1 MYSIQAEMI
10 KDLISQVWISSYL
23 SIFSPPNQI
32 MKKHILLAFF
42 FGMSIAVPFAQ
53 KKLTIEEAVMG
64 QFRQFAPQTIQ
75 QLNWMGK
82 SDTYSFVRND
92 SVFFG
97 KVKGKGVTSLLTTF
111 NDMKSWKGGDV
122 LKTMPTLHWI
132 SLEKFSFDDGTAIFE
147 GDLKSQTITK
157 VCAYPSDAANQDHH
171 EGTHNMAFTR
181 GNNLFVLINGVEKA
195 VTNNSTDIVSG
206 QSISRNEYGIEKGI
220 FWSPDGSK
228 LAFYQKD
235 ESNVTNYPLID
246 YKVVPAAVKNIKY
259 PMAGGKSEIVS
270 VGVYDINTGKTTFLK
285 LNNGKADDQFYA
297 TNLTWGAD
305 NNSVYI
311 AHLNRATTDMKFI
324 SYDAA
329 TGKENKVLFTEHDDK
344 WVEPLFP
351 AYFVT
356 NHPDNFIWLTNKDGF
371 TNAYLY
377 TTTGASLGQTKAN
390 FDITAFLGYDLTG
403 ENAFVMATG
412 EVPTESLCY
421 RISLKDMSM
430 TKVTPSHGVH
440 RTMISGSGQFVLDQF
455 SNLTTPNKID
465 ILSIDGRLVR
475 NLITAKNPYEGI
487 SMGKTEL
494 FSIKA
499 KDGSDLWCRI
509 IKPSNFDANKKYP
522 VVVYVY
528 GGPHAQMVTNSFL
541 GGGSL
546 WMNKMAEDGY
556 IIFTLDNHG
565 SANRGKNFQQI
576 IHRNLGTQELS
587 DQLIGVDWLKK
598 QTFVDANRMAI
609 HGWSFGGFMTTSMML
624 RYPDV
629 FKVGVAGGPVI
640 DWSMYEVMYG
650 ERYMDTPQEN
660 PDGYKESD
668 CTNYI
673 KNLKGDLLMIHGVD
687 DDVVVMQH
695 NMKFLK
701 SAVDNKVQVDFFA
714 YPGHPHNVRGKDRV
728 HLMTK
733 IIGYIEENLAE

>member
-1 MYSIQAEMI
+1 
-10 KDLISQVWISSYL
+10 
-23 SIFSPPNQI
+23 
-32 MKKHILLAFF
+32 MKKHILLALLT
-42 FGMSIAVPFAQ
+42 GLTTTVLFAQ
-53 KKLTIEEAVMG
+53 KKLTIEEAVTG
-64 QFRQFAPQTIQ
+64 QFRQYAPETIQ
-75 QLNWMGK
+75 QLSWMGK

-97 KVKGKGVTSLLTTF
+97 KVKGKGITSLLTTLT
-111 NDMKSWKGGDV
+111 DMKKWKGGED
-122 LKTMPTLHWI
+122 LKSMPMIHWL
-132 SLEKFSFDDGTAIFE
+132 SLETFSYDNGTAVFV
-147 GDLKSQTITK
+147 GDLKSQTISK
-157 VCAYPSDAANQDHH
+157 VCAYPSDAENQEYH
-171 EGTHNMAFTR
+171 EATKQMAFTR
-181 GNNLFVLINGVEKA
+181 ENNLFVLVNGVEKA
-195 VTNNSTDIVSG
+195 ITTNKTDIVSG
-206 QSISRNEYGIEKGI
+206 QSISRNEYGITKGI

-246 YKVVPAAVKNIKY
+246 YKAVPAQVKNIKY
-259 PMAGGKSEIVS
+259 PMAGGKSELVS
-270 VGVYDINTGKTTFLK
+270 VGVYDIASGKTTFLQ
-285 LNNGKADDQFYA
+285 LNNGKMDDQFYA

-305 NNSVYI
+305 NKTVYI
-311 AHLNRATTDMKFI
+311 AHLNRGTTDMKFI

-329 TGKENKVLFTEHDDK
+329 TGKENKILFTEHDDR

-351 AYFVT
+351 AYFIP
-356 NHPDNFIWLTNKDGF
+356 NHPEQFVWLSNRDGY
-371 TNAYLY
+371 TNAYVY
-377 TTTGASLGQTKAN
+377 STVGASLGQTKLN
-390 FDITAFLGYDLTG
+390 FDITEFLGFDLTG
-403 ENAFVMATG
+403 ENAYVMATG
-412 EVPTESLCY
+412 EIPTESLCY
-421 RISLKDMSM
+421 RISLKDMST

-440 RTMISGSGQFVLDQF
+440 HTQISGSGQFVIDQF
-455 SNLTTPNKID
+455 SNLTTPNKVD

-475 NLITAKNPYEGI
+475 NLLTAKNPYEGVAI
-487 SMGKTEL
+487 GQTEL
-494 FSIKA
+494 FTIKA

-509 IKPSNFDANKKYP
+509 IKPSNFDPNKKYP

-541 GGGSL
+541 GGASL

-565 SANRGKNFQQI
+565 SANRGKEFQQI
-576 IHRNLGTQELS
+576 IHKRLGVQELS

-598 QTFVDANRMAI
+598 QSFVDAKRMAI

-624 RYPDV
+624 RYPDT

-660 PDGYKESD
+660 PDGYKEAD

-701 SAVDNKVQVDFFA
+701 AAVDNKVQVDFFA
-714 YPGHPHNVRGKDRV
+714 YPGHAHNVRGKDRV
-728 HLMTK
+728 HLITK
-733 IIGYIEENLAE
+733 IVEYIEEKLAE